1 MCVLYDICDSHLF
14 PASLLIAV
22 SLRNVAEILEF
33 CSTYNAA
40 QLRWS
45 CLQFVCVN
53 LPALLEARLLD
64 TLSLPL
70 LEELSQTYHKMV
82 RGVLQC
88 IHLQHT
94 IKCLT

>member
-1 MCVLYDICDSHLF
+1 MNLLTVRFRDSKIF
-14 PASLLIAV
+14 PALNHIAV
-22 SLRNVAEILEF
+22 TLRNVAEVLKF

-45 CLQFVCVN
+45 CLQFICVN

-70 LEELSQTYHKMV
+70 LKELSQTYHTMV
-82 RGVLQC
+82 G
-88 IHLQHT
+88 
-94 IKCLT
+94 K